1 MKKLYVL
8 TLAVSTFFFAKGQST
23 TLTIS
28 QVYGGAGCGTANC
41 SAYKNDFIE
50 IFNKS
55 SSPINVNG
63 YSVQY
68 TSAAGTTW
76 SGTNLPN
83 VTLQPGQYL
92 LIAEAFSANGTT
104 ALPTP
109 DVTGAI
115 AMSATAGKVAL
126 VNTTTLLTGDQCTRS
141 GTVIDFVGYGTAACN
156 ETAAAPAPSTANSIF
171 RANNGC
177 QDQDNNSSD
186 FAAAA
191 ASPRNTASPFNPC
204 TPTCTT
210 PTQKGSNMR
219 YGGSSGNSMTV
230 YFSRG
235 NGKGSLVLCRQGA
248 AVNAAP
254 VNGTSYTANTVFG
267 SGSNVGGTGNYAV
280 FNTTFPGVNAF
291 TVSNLVVGTKYYFS
305 VFEYNDPN
313 KCYTATGLVDS
324 FIVGGTLLKP
334 GDMVFVG
341 WDNSIVSG
349 GDDKIYLMNLVDI
362 AKGTQFSITNSRFES
377 GAAASSRTNRWYGGS
392 SDPYQ
397 DPEKQDFEYV
407 GASPI
412 AKGSV
417 IAMESSATGFTNF
430 TVNGVSVPAS
440 DFSAKSGFSNFISNT
455 GTDADQL
462 YITQGRFT
470 SFGTAGVDRY
480 NTYNGL
486 VIHGISI
493 RTPWISFSSAVSS
506 ANTGGSTRQSRI
518 PPELLCI
525 NTEFASSALGYG
537 VYNRSMGTSG
547 TKNQILSAMKNP
559 ANWNMGA
566 GSNTAD
572 DAIAA
577 QPNIN
582 NTYTI
587 NSPVE
592 DGVWQGG
599 GSDWFDCANWE
610 GLHVPDS
617 TTVAYVY
624 GVPDK
629 PNYTVISTSSSNA
642 DQYKAI
648 AKAGTLNV
656 MTNGKLSL
664 TGSGKEK
671 LVIENGLSLQTGST
685 LEFESNANASGD
697 TLWVHQFITDN
708 EPSNASAGLQ
718 PGWGTVVLDEARTN
732 DIPYSI
738 DKAAPSSINF
748 YNLCMSNTRS
758 ISIARN
764 VNVNNNLNLLNGY
777 INIGVP
783 NGVMRLGAAA
793 TISSPVNVYGQANKG
808 YFNSFVNGRLYYDAN
823 AASVNMA
830 FPIGKYSLTDTLFA
844 PVELT
849 KTSTTACT
857 YDAEY
862 FPVAYSDLTV
872 DIAQLHHVS
881 RVEHWLINS
890 SAANADAKVTLSWRP
905 RSQVGDGSNN
915 PVAFDSL
922 MVAHYMD
929 DDGAGPNPYRWLV
942 DGGSNVIM
950 PKNPGYNFNYGLV
963 TTVAATSGFSPFTLG
978 TRGPYN
984 NLPLRLLDFS
994 AVLKNN
1000 IVKLE
1005 WITEAESFV
1014 ANYVIEKS
1022 VDGIHFTDLA
1032 TVNSVNSQGR
1042 FVYSGYDFAPV
1053 KGQNFYRL
1061 RIVDKTGRAGYSGVK
1076 RIWLGEMV
1084 DFQVIP
1090 NPATNMLQINLPA
1103 GSSISYLAI
1112 VNASGEVVK
1121 QLATSDRTMT
1131 LNIESLSKGEYF
1143 IKLLVDKQSLIQKFI
1158 KL

>member
-1 MKKLYVL
+1 MKKLYL
-8 TLAVSTFFFAKGQST
+8 FAFAVIFVICAHGQSVV
-23 TLTIS
+23 IS
-28 QVYGGAGCGTANC
+28 QIYGGGGNT
-41 SAYKNDFIE
+41 SAPYQNDYIE
-50 IFNKS
+50 LFNAS
-55 SSPINVNG
+55 SSPVAIGNW
-63 YSVQY
+63 SIQY
-68 TSAAGTTW
+68 AASSGTTW
-76 SGTNLPN
+76 TKSTIPAF
-83 VTLQPGQYL
+83 TLQPGQYYLYKLGSSGAVGAL
-92 LIAEAFSANGTT
+92 LPAEDAANT
-104 ALPTP
+104 ALNIS
-109 DVTGAI
+109 GAN
-115 AMSATAGKVAL
+115 GKVAL
-126 VNTTTLLTGDQCTRS
+126 VNNNTTITS
-141 GTVIDFVGYGTAACN
+141 GTSCPTGASIVDFVGYGTANCFEGSAASVAGSN
-156 ETAAAPAPSTANSIF
+156 TTAIFRALNGCQDLNQNSTDFLSAAPAP
-171 RANNGC
+171 
-177 QDQDNNSSD
+177 
-186 FAAAA
+186 
-191 ASPRNTASPFNPC
+191 RNTSSAFNPC
-204 TPTCTT
+204 SPTCTT
-210 PTQKGSNMR
+210 PTQKATNMR

-230 YFSRG
+230 YFTRG

-254 VNGTSYTANTVFG
+254 VNGTVYTASTVFG

-280 FNTTFPGVNAF
+280 FNTTFTGVNAF
-291 TVSNLVVGTKYYFS
+291 TVSNLVAGTKYYFS

-377 GAAASSRTNRWYGGS
+377 GAAAGTRTNRWYGGS

-407 GASPI
+407 GAGPI

-417 IAMESSATGFTNF
+417 IAMESSASGFTNF
-430 TVNGVSVPAS
+430 TINGVSVPAS

-493 RTPWISFSSAVSS
+493 RTPWIALSSSVSS
-506 ANTGGSTRQSRI
+506 GTTGGSTRQSRI
-518 PPELLCI
+518 PPDVLCI

-537 VYNRSMGTSG
+537 VYNRSMGTTG

-582 NTYTI
+582 NPYTI

-599 GSDWFDCANWE
+599 STDWFDCSNWE

-629 PNYTVISTSSSNA
+629 PNYTIISTTSANGN
-642 DQYKAI
+642 QYQYI
-648 AKAGTLNV
+648 ARAGSLNV

-664 TGSGKEK
+664 TGAGKEK
-671 LVIENGLSLQTGST
+671 LVVENGTTLQTGAT
-685 LEFESNANASGD
+685 LEFESNANATGD
-697 TLWVHQFITDN
+697 TLWVHDFISDN

-732 DIPYSI
+732 TSSYSI
-738 DKAAPSSINF
+738 DKAAPAAINF

-758 ISIARN
+758 TSIARN

-777 INIGVP
+777 INISAP
-783 NGVMRLGAAA
+783 NGLLRLGAAA
-793 TISSPVNVYGQANKG
+793 TISSPANVYGQSNKG
-808 YFNSFVNGRLYYDAN
+808 YFNSFVNGRMYYDAN

-849 KTSTTACT
+849 KTNTSACT

-862 FPVAYSDLTV
+862 FPAAYSDLAV
-872 DIAQLHHVS
+872 DISQLHHVS
-881 RVEHWLINS
+881 SREYWLINS
-890 SAANADAKVTLSWRP
+890 TAANADAKVTLSWRP
-905 RSQVGDGSNN
+905 MSQVGDGSNN

-922 MVAHYMD
+922 MVSHYVD
-929 DDGAGPNPYRWLV
+929 DDGIGPNPYRWHV

-963 TTVAATSGFSPFTLG
+963 TTVVATSVFSPFTLG
-978 TRGPYN
+978 TRGPYSI
-984 NLPLRLLDFS
+984 LPVRILDFS
-994 AVLKNN
+994 AVLKNS

-1005 WITEAESFV
+1005 WITEAENLV
-1014 ANYVIEKS
+1014 AGYVIEKS

-1032 TVNSVNSQGR
+1032 TVNPVNSVNR
-1042 FVYSGYDFAPV
+1042 FVYAAYDFKPV
-1053 KGQNFYRL
+1053 AGLNFYRL
-1061 RIVDKTGRAGYSGVK
+1061 RIVDKTGKAEYSAVK
-1076 RIWLGEMV
+1076 RIWVGKDV
-1084 DFQVIP
+1084 DFQVVP
-1090 NPATNMLQINLPA
+1090 NPASNVLQINLPA
-1103 GSSISYLAI
+1103 ASSISYLTI

-1121 QLATSDRTMT
+1121 QLATSDRTIT
-1131 LNIESLSKGEYF
+1131 LNIEFLSKGVYFLKLLSDRQTITQRF
-1143 IKLLVDKQSLIQKFI
+1143 IKL
-1158 KL
+1158 